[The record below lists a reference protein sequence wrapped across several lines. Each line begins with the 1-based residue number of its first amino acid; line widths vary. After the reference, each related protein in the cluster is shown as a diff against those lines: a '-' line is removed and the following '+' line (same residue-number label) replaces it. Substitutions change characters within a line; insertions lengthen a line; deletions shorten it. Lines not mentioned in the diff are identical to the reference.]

1 MSGGGSSHCRHLGT
15 ALSAPTGCGYNA
27 NPKIPAEEAGRGRK
41 LHRRVHHVL
50 RWAVGDRRWLWA
62 APKSFSGSVR
72 SAAVVAAGREA
83 LQMDGT
89 AVDFDRDSAR
99 VRGAILAGFRQR
111 TETLAVSCSILAT
124 AVLPRPCALRW
135 LLAFWRMG
143 AIKSCLHLA
152 TSRLAKPNGKA
163 ALARTPKPTFP
174 SGKSAGSGLLG
185 FHLLVVMVVM
195 MALMLLVVLV
205 VMMMMVVMLL
215 RHRSCVRAA
224 GADDRQRDSK
234 GESQPES
241 RQEGLLHDFV
251 SFSARAEFDRH
262 RARSVT

>member
-1 MSGGGSSHCRHLGT
+1 
-15 ALSAPTGCGYNA
+15 
-27 NPKIPAEEAGRGRK
+27 
-41 LHRRVHHVL
+41 
-50 RWAVGDRRWLWA
+50 
-62 APKSFSGSVR
+62 
-72 SAAVVAAGREA
+72 
-83 LQMDGT
+83 
-89 AVDFDRDSAR
+89 
-99 VRGAILAGFRQR
+99 
-111 TETLAVSCSILAT
+111 
-124 AVLPRPCALRW
+124 

-143 AIKSCLHLA
+143 AIESCLHLA
-152 TSRLAKPNGKA
+152 TSRLAKTNGKT
-163 ALARTPKPTFP
+163 ALARTPKPAFP

-185 FHLLVVMVVM
+185 FHLLVVVVVM
-195 MALMLLVVLV
+195 AVMLLVVLV

>member
-1 MSGGGSSHCRHLGT
+1 
-15 ALSAPTGCGYNA
+15 
-27 NPKIPAEEAGRGRK
+27 
-41 LHRRVHHVL
+41 
-50 RWAVGDRRWLWA
+50 
-62 APKSFSGSVR
+62 
-72 SAAVVAAGREA
+72 
-83 LQMDGT
+83 
-89 AVDFDRDSAR
+89 
-99 VRGAILAGFRQR
+99 
-111 TETLAVSCSILAT
+111 
-124 AVLPRPCALRW
+124 

-143 AIKSCLHLA
+143 AIESCLHLA
-152 TSRLAKPNGKA
+152 TSRLAKTNGKA
-163 ALARTPKPTFP
+163 ALARTPKPAFP

-185 FHLLVVMVVM
+185 FHLLVVVVVVM
-195 MALMLLVVLV
+195 MAVMLRVVLV
-205 VMMMMVVMLL
+205 VMMMMVVMLF